1 MEIILKKDVDNLGEK
16 NELLTVKSG
25 YGRNYLIPNG
35 FATLATP
42 TAKKIHAE
50 NVKQSAH
57 KEKAALEEANKL
69 AENIAKTTVK
79 VIAKVG
85 ETGKIFGS
93 VTSVQVAEAY
103 VAAGFTIER
112 KNIKIHNEPVKTTGS
127 YTATIKLRKGVS
139 TEVTF
144 EVAGE

>member
-16 NELLTVKSG
+16 NELLNVKSG

-85 ETGKIFGS
+85 ENGKIFGS

-103 VAAGFTIER
+103 VAAGFSIER
-112 KNIKIHNEPVKTTGS
+112 KNIKIHNEPVKTTGN
-127 YTATIKLRKGVS
+127 YTATVKLRKGVS
-139 TEVTF
+139 TEITF